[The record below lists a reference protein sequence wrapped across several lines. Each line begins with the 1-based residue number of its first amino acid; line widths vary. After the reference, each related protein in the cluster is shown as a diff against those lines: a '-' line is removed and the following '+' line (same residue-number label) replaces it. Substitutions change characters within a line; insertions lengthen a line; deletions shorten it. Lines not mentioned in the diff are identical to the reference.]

1 MMTTP
6 AGPGLRIPWAEGRSK
21 LAATDWATTSQQQSL
36 KTLPE
41 NRGPIIGKH
50 RAPGRRLRLCRRHGR
65 TQCRVFSLYV
75 IDRDDAEYIL
85 STFKGIHEERT
96 LLRGASVA
104 QRILQKFAE
113 MSFAG

>member
-1 MMTTP
+1 M
-6 AGPGLRIPWAEGRSK
+6 ADLD
-21 LAATDWATTSQQQSL
+21 AAYF
-36 KTLPE
+36 
-41 NRGPIIGKH
+41 H
-50 RAPGRRLRLCRRHGR
+50 
-65 TQCRVFSLYV
+65 LYG

-96 LLRGASVA
+96 LLRGNASIA